1 MRKLNFQLL
10 VMPNKHES
18 AKSRERKYVENKSD
32 NIGFLSLQMVTKR
45 KKLSDLT
52 VLRTS
57 VSKRDQIRAYHK
69 TKLDHPLDPMM
80 YKRATF
86 NAFLAI
92 GSIYIY

>member
-57 VSKRDQIRAYHK
+57 VSKRD
-69 TKLDHPLDPMM
+69 
-80 YKRATF
+80 
-86 NAFLAI
+86 
-92 GSIYIY
+92 